1 MIMRSV
7 SVIGIGETKL
17 GKLPDRTLRDL
28 ISEAGEKAI
37 ADAGIERSMIQAAYV
52 GNFNGGSLCGQSH
65 LGPLTAE
72 VLHLGNIPTIRVEGA
87 CGSGGLAFRQ
97 AYIGIMS
104 GLYDVVL
111 VGGVEKMTHQT
122 TDVVTATL
130 ASAMDVDYES
140 RLGLTFPG
148 CFAMIANRY
157 FHDFRNVKT
166 EMAMCAQN
174 NHLNASLNPDAQMQK
189 TFTLEKILSA
199 DLIADPLSLFDC
211 SPMTDGAAYVVLAAS
226 DIAASISKKRV
237 IDIIGS
243 GHSGDFLTMATR
255 KPITTFPATVLAS
268 GQAYKQAGLTA
279 KDIDFAEVHD
289 CFTITQIINIEDL
302 GFAEKG
308 KGGDAVAAGDI
319 LRDGGR
325 IPINVSGGL
334 KAKGHP
340 VGATGISQIYEIV
353 TQLRGEAG
361 ERQLKKC
368 DIGLAQNLGGT
379 ASTAVVHIFRGR

>member
-1 MIMRSV
+1 MRSV

-28 ISEAGEKAI
+28 IAEAGGKAI
-37 ADAGIERSMIQAAYV
+37 ADAGIEKSMIQAAYI
-52 GNFNGGSLCGQSH
+52 GNFNAGTLCGQSH
-65 LGPLTAE
+65 LGPLVTE
-72 VLHLGNIPTIRVEGA
+72 VLGLPNIPAVRVEGA

-97 AYIGIMS
+97 AYIGVMS
-104 GLYDVVL
+104 GLYDVVI

-122 TDVVTATL
+122 TDAVTATL
-130 ASAMDVDYES
+130 ASAMDVDYEAMA
-140 RLGLTFPG
+140 GLTFPG

-157 FHDFRNVKT
+157 FHDFRNVKK
-166 EMAMCAQN
+166 EMAMCAYN

-189 TFTLEKILSA
+189 VFELEKILNA

-211 SPMTDGAAYVVLAAS
+211 SPMTDGAVFTV
-226 DIAASISKKRV
+226 IAATDVVKGDARNRMV
-237 IDIIGS
+237 DIIGS
-243 GHSGDFLTMATR
+243 GHSGDYLTMATR
-255 KPITTFPATVLAS
+255 KPITTFPATVSAAA
-268 GQAYKQAGLTA
+268 QAYKQAGITA
-279 KDIDFAEVHD
+279 KDVHLAEVHD

-308 KGGDAVAAGDI
+308 KGGDAVANGDI

-353 TQLRGEAG
+353 TQLRGDAG
-361 ERQLKKC
+361 PRQLKKC
-368 DIGLAQNLGGT
+368 EIGLAQNLGGT